1 MKMFENCSTMK
12 EIKNVLK
19 QLKVTDEN
27 RELIKL
33 AVVTRVAELNGTF
46 DDVMECANEL
56 EL

>member
-1 MKMFENCSTMK
+1 MFENCSTMK